1 MNKLGLNQYE
11 SLKLSRF
18 LVEQS
23 DEPSDKSEEDE
34 QETNIIFDENRKVQA
49 PLLSVRLM
57 INSLYPQIFDDV

>member
-23 DEPSDKSEEDE
+23 DEPSDKSVEDE
-34 QETNIIFDENRKVQA
+34 QETNIIFDENRKV
-49 PLLSVRLM
+49 
-57 INSLYPQIFDDV
+57 